1 MLIIQ
6 MLMVEKVSEEN
17 INPQPNIL
25 ILYTVLYKPQTVYRI
40 EVDAE
45 PKVNLV
51 ICRRLL
57 IILVIPI
64 ILILMPAESQLLPN
78 PIPKSFLGK

>member
-6 MLMVEKVSEEN
+6 MLRVENVSEEN

-25 ILYTVLYKPQTVYRI
+25 ISYTVLYKPQTVYRI
-40 EVDAE
+40 EVDVE
-45 PKVNLV
+45 SKVNLV
-51 ICRRLL
+51 KFPRLL

-64 ILILMPAESQLLPN
+64 ILIIMPAESQLLPN